1 MPVGAAALLFLSLF
15 LPFVY
20 FNHSDGWNQTARLA
34 ELHAIVLQGTLAIDK
49 YHDVT
54 GDKAVI
60 AGHYYSE
67 KAPAI
72 VMMALPAFTATAVAQ
87 RIAGIDP
94 DSPGAWRA
102 SSWTSTAGSV
112 AIVAALGGVAFF
124 SLLRQ
129 RMSSVAALIA
139 THAVFLG
146 SITFPYAT
154 ALFAHAGTIGLLMI
168 ALWAVF
174 SHPRSAR
181 KDYLAGLA
189 AGFSVASEYPAVIP
203 CAAMAFVLAHAS
215 PIRAW
220 RYAMALIPPAT
231 VILLNNFLITG
242 SAFAIGYGSNPAFPE
257 ITSSN
262 AFGFNLPDPKT
273 LGQLMWGE
281 YRGLLF
287 WSPVALMA
295 LPGLV
300 VLFREQRS
308 TAWLI
313 AIVFGV
319 QLLQVGSFYSWFGGN
334 AVGPRY
340 LAPAVP
346 FVGLAAAYGIKRFP
360 IPGVFLTLASVAMMG
375 LVSAIA
381 IDPPQDVLTPLQSFY
396 LVRARDDRFAENLGT
411 LLGLSYSFS
420 LIVLIV
426 VVVTAS
432 AGVWLMMRRRE
443 MAVTA

>member
-15 LPFVY
+15 VPFVY

-34 ELHAIVLQGTLAIDK
+34 ELHAIVLQGTLSIDK
-49 YHDVT
+49 YHEVT

-72 VMMALPAFTATAVAQ
+72 VMLAVPAFTATAVAQ
-87 RIAGIDP
+87 RMAGIDP
-94 DSPGAWRA
+94 DSPGGWRA
-102 SSWTSTAGSV
+102 SSWTATAGSV
-112 AIVAALGGVAFF
+112 AIVASLGGVAFF

-168 ALWAVF
+168 AVWAVF
-174 SHPRSAR
+174 GHPESPG

-189 AGFSVASEYPAVIP
+189 AGFGVASEYPAVIP

-215 PIRAW
+215 PVRAW
-220 RYAMALIPPAT
+220 RYAMALIPAAT

-242 SAFAIGYGSNPAFPE
+242 SPFAIGYGSNPAFPE
-257 ITSSN
+257 MTSSN
-262 AFGFNLPDPKT
+262 AFGFNLPDPDAVR
-273 LGQLMWGE
+273 QLMWGE

-287 WSPVALMA
+287 WSPVVLMA

-313 AIVFGV
+313 ATVFAF
-319 QLLQVGSFYSWFGGN
+319 QLLQVASFYSWFGGN

-340 LAPAVP
+340 LAPAMP
-346 FVGLAAAYGIKRFP
+346 FLGLAAAYGIKRFP
-360 IPGVFLTLASVAMMG
+360 IPGLFLTLASITMMG

-381 IDPPQDVLTPLQSFY
+381 IDPPQDVLTPLRSFY
-396 LVRARDDRFAENLGT
+396 LVRARNARFAENLGT
-411 LLGLSYSFS
+411 LLGLSHSSS

-426 VVVTAS
+426 VVVVTS
-432 AGVWLMMRRRE
+432 AGVWLTMRRRDTP
-443 MAVTA
+443 VTV